1 MRLQSRIYI
10 TTQGCQDELTTRAL
24 MDQATALLDELY
36 DRGKLTGYKS
46 HVLTSADDYAEQD
59 LERDL
64 IVADTGGKLPA
75 LYLNLTLSL
84 DAGPPDVEVFAPVL
98 AQFGFHHLLTESDP

>member
-10 TTQGCQDELTTRAL
+10 TTQGCQDEVATRVL
-24 MDQATALLDELY
+24 MDEATALLDELY
-36 DRGKLTGYKS
+36 DRGKLTGYKAL
-46 HVLTSADDYAEQD
+46 VLTTDDDYAEQD
-59 LERDL
+59 IEREL
-64 IVADTGGKLPA
+64 IVTDTSGQLPA

-98 AQFGFHHLLTESDP
+98 TRFGFRHLLTEADA